1 MKTDTYTKTILTII
15 AIALCIIVI
24 KDLTIIPKAY
34 ANESPL
40 TSNYGLV
47 PINEDGTITVKLDTS
62 DEIDVNIKGVST
74 YDQLR
79 VDINKISTSEELN
92 INIDEVGGSYVSS
105 GGPIKVKLQ
114 N

>member
-1 MKTDTYTKTILTII
+1 MKTDTYTKVVLTVI
-15 AIALCIIVI
+15 AIALSIIVI
-24 KDLTIIPKAY
+24 KDTNVIPKAY
-34 ANESPL
+34 ASKSSIP
-40 TSNYGLV
+40 SNYGLV
-47 PINEDGTITVKLDTS
+47 PLNDDGSITVKLDAS

-92 INIDEVGGSYVSS
+92 INLDEVGGGYVSS

>member
-1 MKTDTYTKTILTII
+1 MKTDTYTKVILTII
-15 AIALCIIVI
+15 AIALSIIVI
-24 KDLTIIPKAY
+24 KDTNIISKAY
-34 ANESPL
+34 AGESSIP
-40 TSNYGLV
+40 SNYGLV
-47 PINEDGTITVKLDTS
+47 PLNDDGTITVKLDTS
-62 DEIDVNIKGVST
+62 DEIDVNIKGIST

-92 INIDEVGGSYVSS
+92 INLDEVGGSYVSS